1 MKNHR
6 WLKILAIAV
15 TVLIILGAVTMAFL
29 QAQLDK
35 LTEAQIN
42 EPKLSSLSD
51 GTYKGSYTAFP
62 VSVTVEV
69 TVSDHQIT
77 AIKILKH
84 DNGKGKPAEV
94 IVDEVIEKQSLDVD
108 VISGATYSSKVILK
122 AIENA
127 LK

>member
-1 MKNHR
+1 MKKHR
-6 WLKILAIAV
+6 WLKITAIVIAV
-15 TVLIILGAVTMAFL
+15 IIILGSVTLAFL

-35 LTEAQIN
+35 LTEAQFSELN
-42 EPKLSSLSD
+42 LSALSD
-51 GTYKGSYTAFP
+51 GSYEGSYSAFP

-69 TVSDHQIT
+69 TINDHQIT
-77 AIKILKH
+77 QIEILKH
-84 DNGKGKPAEV
+84 DNGQGKPAEV
-94 IVDEVIEKQSLDVD
+94 IIDDVIEKQSLEVD